1 MAARH
6 HRAAATHR
14 GDLRYRR
21 AVLRKFT
28 SGFAAIGI
36 LGTWGFMAYGG
47 LPVPWFLKPVGVVW
61 SVAPFFTINLLA
73 RKWTRLRSKATWLL
87 GAASTTSIT
96 LQALYQM
103 FIVDPRSEAG
113 AMFFVMPFFTYL
125 AMIPFLIAAFVFEN
139 PKDD

>member
-1 MAARH
+1 M
-6 HRAAATHR
+6 
-14 GDLRYRR
+14 
-21 AVLRKFT
+21 LRKFT

-73 RKWTRLRSKATWLL
+73 RRWTRFRARAVWLL
-87 GAASTTSIT
+87 CAASTAGIS
-96 LQALYQM
+96 LQMLYTM
-103 FIVDPRSEAG
+103 FVIDPRPEAG

-125 AMIPFLIAAFVFEN
+125 AMIPFLVAAFVFQH
-139 PKDD
+139 PSDD